1 MIIVEVLASFLTA
14 GLTILGGVAVYV
26 VGQLVQRFF
35 IDPLHEQRKVIGDI
49 DVGLTL
55 CAREWANLPEW
66 PAGRSEQREHA
77 QNSFREYA
85 SRLAASTNAI
95 GPQLYWAA
103 KRLGAPPLEDI
114 RDAVQDLIGL
124 SNNMYSDAPSRRDR
138 ERFNRQRVYDIGDRL
153 GLWVH
158 AWEDSI
164 RAPEEPVP

>member
-1 MIIVEVLASFLTA
+1 VIIMQVLTSFLTA
-14 GLTILGGVAVYV
+14 SLTILGGVAVYV

-35 IDPLHEQRKVIGDI
+35 IDPLHEQRRVIGEI

-55 CAREWANLPEW
+55 WAREWASLPEW
-66 PAGRSEQREHA
+66 PAGRSEQRERA

-103 KRLGAPPLEDI
+103 KRLGAPRLDDI

-124 SNNMYSDAPSRRDR
+124 SNNMYSDAEARRGH
-138 ERFNRQRVYDIGDRL
+138 ERFNRQRVYDIGHRL

-158 AWEDSI
+158 AWEHSI
-164 RAPEEPVP
+164 RAQEESVQ